1 MLVCS
6 ASFFEFLK
14 MKWNM
19 KTLEINPA
27 IYSRY
32 FKFDKR
38 LFFLLLCLLMFANNY
53 FTREYIVT
61 KDVFYRTFGEQV
73 AVERINQYLNL
84 REKVKWI
91 VFALMPVILLI
102 KISLITLCID
112 AGTEFADYKVGFKKI
127 FRVVLVAESVFIVAT
142 FVRTLGLYFFANINV
157 MQDIQ
162 RYSPFSLAS
171 IFPAKNFPSWLSY
184 PLLTVNLFE
193 VAYVIVL
200 SLGMSHILQ
209 KSFRESL
216 KLVSLS
222 YGLGL
227 LIWMV
232 TIVFLTINFS

>member
-1 MLVCS
+1 VLP
-6 ASFFEFLK
+6 SFWIFE
-14 MKWNM
+14 NDSHM
-19 KTLEINPA
+19 KTLELNQET
-27 IYSRY
+27 YSRY

-38 LFFLLLCLLMFANNY
+38 LFFLVLCLLMLANNY
-53 FTREYIVT
+53 FIREYIVT

-73 AVERINQYLNL
+73 AVERINQYLDL

-91 VFALMPVILLI
+91 VFALVPVMLLI

-112 AGTEFADYKVGFKKI
+112 AGAELADYKIGFKKI
-127 FRVVLVAESVFIVAT
+127 FRVVLVAETIFVFAT
-142 FVRTLGLYFFANINV
+142 FIRTIGLCLFVNINT

-162 RYSPFSLAS
+162 WYSPFSLAS
-171 IFPAKNFPSWLSY
+171 IFPAKNFPSWLAY

-193 VAYVIVL
+193 VAYVIAL
-200 SLGMSHILQ
+200 SIGMSYVLQ

-216 KLVSLS
+216 KLVFFS

-232 TIVFLTINFS
+232 IVVFLTINFS

>member
-1 MLVCS
+1 
-6 ASFFEFLK
+6 
-14 MKWNM
+14 M
-19 KTLEINPA
+19 KTLELNQE
-27 IYSRY
+27 IYSKY

-73 AVERINQYLNL
+73 AVERINQYLDL

-91 VFALMPVILLI
+91 VFALVPVFLLI
-102 KISLITLCID
+102 KISLVALCID
-112 AGTEFADYKVGFKKI
+112 VGAELADYKIGFKKI
-127 FRVVLVAESVFIVAT
+127 FRVVLIAETVFVIGT
-142 FVRTLGLYFFANINV
+142 FIRTIGLCLFVNINT

-162 RYSPFSLAS
+162 WYSPFSLGS
-171 IFPAKNFPSWLSY
+171 IFPAKNFPSWLTY

-200 SLGMSHILQ
+200 SMGMSYVLQ
-209 KSFRESL
+209 KSFRESF
-216 KLVSLS
+216 KLVFFS

-232 TIVFLTINFS
+232 TVVFLTINFS